1 MDHNEY
7 FAFENQFRGP
17 KENVLNRLEQY
28 SDLTELIFLKSRLS
42 TSLDIGCGR
51 GEWLGFC
58 ESKGFKSLG
67 IENNLIMVNECRKA
81 GFNVEEGDGL
91 YLLKQMQSESFSL
104 VSSFH
109 LIEHLDYNY
118 MIDLLSKCRELLA
131 FKGL

>member
-17 KENVLNRLEQY
+17 KENLLNRLEQY

-58 ESKGFKSLG
+58 ESKGFKSFG
-67 IENNLIMVNECRKA
+67 IENNLIMAKESRNA
-81 GFNVEEGDGL
+81 GFAVYEGDAL
-91 YLLKQMQSESFSL
+91 HVLKQIPKESLSL
-104 VSSFH
+104 VTSFH
-109 LIEHLDYNY
+109 LIEHLTFDYLISLFLNLHHL
-118 MIDLLSKCRELLA
+118 MCL
-131 FKGL
+131 